1 MVIKIRERYR
11 IEVRYDMMPNVQEK
25 EVKKNTSSESWFDR
39 VLRVFERLLGVLR
52 LGLLIFCVGMV
63 LYDMWIR

>member
-1 MVIKIRERYR
+1 
-11 IEVRYDMMPNVQEK
+11 MMPNVQEK

-52 LGLLIFCVGMV
+52 LVLLIFCVGMA

>member
-1 MVIKIRERYR
+1 
-11 IEVRYDMMPNVQEK
+11 MMPNVQEK
-25 EVKKNTSSESWFDR
+25 EVKKNRISDSWFDR
-39 VLRVFERLLGVLR
+39 VLRVFERLLGLLR

>member
-1 MVIKIRERYR
+1 
-11 IEVRYDMMPNVQEK
+11 MPNVQEK

-39 VLRVFERLLGVLR
+39 VLRVFERLLGLLR
-52 LGLLIFCVGMV
+52 LCLLIFCVGMV

>member
-1 MVIKIRERYR
+1 
-11 IEVRYDMMPNVQEK
+11 MPNVQEK

-52 LGLLIFCVGMV
+52 LGFVIFCVGMV

>member
-1 MVIKIRERYR
+1 
-11 IEVRYDMMPNVQEK
+11 MMPNVQEK